1 MLSSRT
7 PARHL
12 SKYAPRGRWWSVR
25 QLTVSSPESEAR
37 PIFGRGPHSRQ
48 IRRRLEALETV
59 LPYRMPTTSIS
70 IKTNTEKETGWAR
83 ERETERDPL
92 KIQRRLWTSSLY
104 CLLSG
109 LWSNKMS
116 CQMKLKCSFAARRRS
131 SFTDC
136 RASYILIKTKAWAG
150 VFSNWEL
157 LAVVALIRLEI
168 TLHQHTQSHT
178 HTHAKSKAILRVSS
192 REFR

>member
-70 IKTNTEKETGWAR
+70 IKTNKEKER
-83 ERETERDPL
+83 FTERDRERPL